1 MAVVELEQLTKH
13 YADFAA
19 VDGVDLRI
27 PQGEFAVLLGP
38 SGCGKTTTLRLI
50 AGLIEAS
57 AGRIR
62 IGGRD
67 VTHWPPYRR
76 NLGIVFQN
84 YALFPHLSVHENV
97 AFGLRR
103 RRVAEAEIRSR
114 VTEALALVQLESFA
128 ERMPRQLSG
137 GQQQRVAIARALVI
151 RPDVLLLDE
160 PLSNLDAKLR
170 HSVRQEIRNLQ
181 QMLKITTIHV
191 THDQEEAMSLGDRLV
206 VMNRGRVQQ
215 IGTPRELY
223 RAPANLFVAAFI
235 GSGNFLEGKTDASR
249 GLFVARS
256 GIALACRDL
265 PAEAEILLVRPE
277 AVKLTNGSRRG
288 VNVVTGTVETVSFLG
303 SQSEVT
309 VRLGLGEHLVAQLAS
324 SDLERDALVPGAAV
338 SVWIDPE
345 ALVAIPRN
353 ERGVSEGQH

>member
-1 MAVVELEQLTKH
+1 MAVVELEQVTKR

-19 VDGVDLRI
+19 VDGINLRI

-50 AGLIEAS
+50 AGLMEVT
-57 AGRIR
+57 AGLIR

-84 YALFPHLSVHENV
+84 YALFPHLSVCENV

-114 VTEALALVQLESFA
+114 VAEVLALVQLESFA

-235 GSGNFLEGKTDASR
+235 GSGNFLEGRADASR
-249 GLFVARS
+249 GLFVSRS
-256 GIALACRDL
+256 GIALACRNL
-265 PAEAEILLVRPE
+265 RAGAEVLLIRPE
-277 AVKLTNGSRRG
+277 AVKLTNGSG
-288 VNVVTGTVETVSFLG
+288 QGENVVAGTVEAVSFLG

-309 VRLGLGEHLVAQLAS
+309 VRLGPGERLVAQLAS

-338 SVWIDPE
+338 SAWIDPE
-345 ALVAIPRN
+345 ALVAMPRDG
-353 ERGVSEGQH
+353 RGESEGQD